1 MLDDTETEKP
11 LMIALLDLDDRMCR
25 WPIGDP
31 KDKRFGFCGHATAH
45 GKSYCRQ
52 HQALAWS
59 AQRVV
64 TRARKNPEK
73 MARAA

>member
-1 MLDDTETEKP
+1 MDENTDKP
-11 LMIALLDLDDRMCR
+11 LMIPLLDLEDRMCR

-31 KDKRFGFCGHATAH
+31 KDKGFGFCGHATAH

-52 HQALAWS
+52 HQALAWNT
-59 AQRVV
+59 QRVV
-64 TRARKNPEK
+64 IRARKAPVK